1 MTDSNSIIRV
11 YYQIFIFKLYASQLN
26 PKTYSGGEN
35 LPTLKQNLM
44 AEFIGSLFLVIVAIG
59 STILPMTLSGATM
72 VLAVFINA
80 VAVAMVL
87 FALIE
92 SLSSI
97 SGAHFNP
104 AVTLAL
110 LFAKQ
115 ITPKRAL
122 YYIIAQIT
130 GGFIGLMVVG
140 LTFYDYNS
148 TILGVSGNV
157 KNYSQ
162 VFAEFIGTFILIG
175 VIIGCVR
182 GGSKH
187 TGLSV
192 AFVVGGMLVATS
204 SNMYANPMISIARIF
219 TYAICGITPVWAVL
233 FIIAETIGAL
243 SAAYVFGIM
252 FPTKL
257 KEKCDPFEC
266 PPQKPIMITKDAG
279 PRTEKCYP
287 FECPEDSSRK

>member
-1 MTDSNSIIRV
+1 
-11 YYQIFIFKLYASQLN
+11 
-26 PKTYSGGEN
+26 
-35 LPTLKQNLM
+35 M
-44 AEFIGSLFLVIVAIG
+44 AEFIGSMFLVVVAIG
-59 STILPMTLSGATM
+59 STILPMTLSGITVA
-72 VLAVFINA
+72 LAVFINA

-92 SLSSI
+92 ALGSI

-110 LFAKQ
+110 LSAKQ
-115 ITPKRAL
+115 ITPKKAS
-122 YYIIAQIT
+122 YYIVAQIT
-130 GGFIGLMVVG
+130 GGLVGLLIVGLM
-140 LTFYDYNS
+140 FYDYNS
-148 TILGVSGNV
+148 AILTVSGNV
-157 KNYSQ
+157 KNYGQ
-162 VFAEFIGTFILIG
+162 VFAEFIGAFILLG

-192 AFVVGGMLVATS
+192 AFVVGGMLITTAST
-204 SNMYANPMISIARIF
+204 MYANPMVSLARVF
-219 TYAICGITPVWAVL
+219 TYAICGIAPYWAIL
-233 FIIAETIGAL
+233 FVIAEVIGAL

-266 PPQKPIMITKDAG
+266 PPQKPIRIAMEAG
-279 PRTEKCYP
+279 SRTEACSPY
-287 FECPEDSSRK
+287 ECPKDPARK

>member
-1 MTDSNSIIRV
+1 
-11 YYQIFIFKLYASQLN
+11 
-26 PKTYSGGEN
+26 
-35 LPTLKQNLM
+35 M
-44 AEFIGSLFLVIVAIG
+44 AEFIGSLFLVVVAIG
-59 STILPMTLSGATM
+59 STILPMTLSGAT
-72 VLAVFINA
+72 LALTIFINA

-92 SLSSI
+92 SLGSI

-115 ITPKRAL
+115 ISPKKAF
-122 YYIIAQIT
+122 YYVIAQI
-130 GGFIGLMVVG
+130 GGGLIGLLVVG
-140 LTFYDYNS
+140 LTFYNYNS
-148 TILGVSGNV
+148 TILIISSNI

-162 VFAEFIGTFILIG
+162 VFAEFIGTFILLG

-192 AFVVGGMLVATS
+192 AFVVGGMLIATA
-204 SNMYANPMISIARIF
+204 SNMYANPMISLARIF
-219 TYAICGITPVWAVL
+219 TYAICGIAPYWAAL
-233 FIIAETIGAL
+233 FVIAEIVGAL

-266 PPQKPIMITKDAG
+266 PPQKPIIITMEAG
-279 PRTEKCYP
+279 PTMERCAPY
-287 FECPEDSSRK
+287 ECPKDSSLK